1 MIAVGVCVS
10 NGRNRTGYESGLSLI
25 YKVKS
30 AAEFILADKPT
41 EMLSQFSKLSLVGED
56 ALVQPSA
63 KSTKEEGEESDEEQG
78 EDAELG
84 PSVDLNEHPAT
95 TQEIRA
101 LVEDLRVLGKKE
113 FKLLMKWCVF
123 SPSHPTG
130 DGSAVWLTS
139 RAHPRL

>member
-1 MIAVGVCVS
+1 LH
-10 NGRNRTGYESGLSLI
+10 NNRNRTGYESGLSLI

-30 AAEFILADKPT
+30 AAEFILAEKPT

-63 KSTKEEGEESDEEQG
+63 KPTEGDGEGSDGEDDE

-84 PSVDLNEHPAT
+84 PSVNLNEHPAT

-113 FKLLMKWCVF
+113 FKLLMKWCV
-123 SPSHPTG
+123 SP
-130 DGSAVWLTS
+130 
-139 RAHPRL
+139 PRLATLCR